1 MAIHAKRL
9 KLTSVGDNFK
19 IESEVDV
26 DISEIVSSCNR
37 LESICDVSMNDR
49 ARELIIKMLIDSG
62 IFDRLIV

>member
-1 MAIHAKRL
+1 MAIHTKRL

-19 IESEVDV
+19 IEAEVDV

-62 IFDRLIV
+62 VFDRLIV